1 MINFLNNIFQ
11 FNSLFKIL
19 PSIKKNIIYL
29 IIISFLVSIMDLIGL
44 AFFGTLI
51 ILVFKGE
58 TIITDLNIFS
68 NFTLNE
74 KILIMGILI
83 ISLYFIKALVSFLLH
98 KRITHYCFDIQYDL
112 RKKFLDVFFYDF
124 STLKISNFE
133 QQISTIIDF
142 VRRLTENFLLHLL
155 KIISDGFIVIVIFI
169 FLLFNSFIPTLILL
183 FLFIVSFYFY
193 SLLYKKKIYNLGD
206 QTKNFIKTLISK
218 INFLFNAHRE
228 IKVFKKENDFIKD
241 ITDFSKMYSSSIKK
255 FNVLLILPRYYS
267 EFIFLTFII
276 VVTIT
281 IIFENGNNYNSYAII
296 GIYGAAS
303 ARVAPLLNNMLNS
316 YSILWNSKPTL
327 NELSDYF
334 KIEDYIEDDKKKKS
348 FLKTNNKLFEANEIQ
363 MKGLQVK
370 DLKFGYGRKEIF
382 KNLNLDLDL
391 NKTYCLFGP
400 SGSGKTTFIN
410 LLVGFLKP
418 LSGQVLIKTQ
428 NNIINSDTVSNI
440 FSLIPQEIRLMNETI
455 KQNVSLD
462 VIPSKSDESK
472 VIKALKESGSYDF
485 VKDLS
490 GNINFK
496 LDYLGENLSGGQ
508 RQRIAIARALYRESK
523 ILILDEPFSALD
535 FDTEN
540 RLMDTLNSIKKDRII
555 IVITHNKNLTKKFD
569 QILNIDFEEKNI
581 DIKESD

>member
-44 AFFGTLI
+44 AFLGTLI